1 LHGWPLEV
9 GARLADVWGMNQQ
22 MSPAKAKAA
31 GILPAA
37 TQAGPVT
44 LRVAEAERSL
54 AWYRDMIGLEL
65 IERTPERLVLGAGG
79 KPFLFLDVKPG
90 TTPRVEETTG
100 LYHLAILVPDRA
112 SLAAV
117 LARIAARGVRLGA
130 SDHLVSEALYIWDPD
145 GNGNEV
151 YRDRPREE
159 WKWENGT
166 VRMATDPLNLQGLL
180 ADLEPGAEKKS
191 VPAATR
197 MGHVH
202 LQVGDIDKAQ
212 HHYGDLFGLVRTAG
226 RQGALFMSA
235 GGYHHHLGCN
245 IWHSHNAP
253 RAPATAAG
261 LVEFTIEVP
270 NAEALEVA
278 KQRFAAGGVATEPVP
293 GGFLVRDPWNIAMH
307 VLVAG
312 AGGWQA

>member
-1 LHGWPLEV
+1 M

-22 MSPAKAKAA
+22 ISPAKAKAA
-31 GILPAA
+31 GLLPAA
-37 TQAGPVT
+37 TQVGPVT
-44 LRVAEAERSL
+44 LRVAEAERSI

-65 IERTPERLVLGAGG
+65 IERTKDRLVLGAGG
-79 KPFLFLDVKPG
+79 KPFLILDVKPG
-90 TTPRVEETTG
+90 IAPRIEETTG
-100 LYHLAILVPDRA
+100 LYHLAILVPDRPA
-112 SLAAV
+112 LAAV
-117 LARIAARGVRLGA
+117 LARIAAARVRLGA

-151 YRDRPREE
+151 YRDRSRDE
-159 WKWENGT
+159 WTWENGA
-166 VRMATDPLNLQGLL
+166 VRMATIPLDLRNLLS
-180 ADLEPGAEKKS
+180 DLTPGAENKP

-212 HHYGDLFGLVRTAG
+212 HHYADLLGFVRTAG

-245 IWHSHNAP
+245 IWHSRNAP
-253 RAPATAAG
+253 RAPEGTAG
-261 LVEFTIEVP
+261 LVEFTVELPDAADV
-270 NAEALEVA
+270 EAAA
-278 KQRFAAGGVATEPVP
+278 KRFQAGGIATETVA
-293 GGFLVRDPWNIAMH
+293 GGFVVHDPWSIAMR

-312 AGGWQA
+312 AGGQ

>member
-1 LHGWPLEV
+1 
-9 GARLADVWGMNQQ
+9 MNQQ
-22 MSPAKAKAA
+22 MSPVKAKTADL
-31 GILPAA
+31 LPAA
-37 TQAGPVT
+37 TQVGPVT
-44 LRVAEAERSL
+44 LRVDEAERSI

-65 IERTPERLVLGAGG
+65 IERSKDRLVLGAGG
-79 KPFLFLDVKPG
+79 KAFLFLDVKPG
-90 TTPRVEETTG
+90 IAPRIEETTG
-100 LYHLAILVPDRA
+100 LYHLAILVPDRPA
-112 SLAAV
+112 LAGV

-180 ADLEPGAEKKS
+180 ADLVPGAEKKS

-245 IWHSHNAP
+245 IWHSHDAP
-253 RAPATAAG
+253 RGPLSAAG
-261 LVEFTIEVP
+261 LVEFTVELP
-270 NAEALEVA
+270 NAAAVEAAA
-278 KQRFAAGGVATEPVP
+278 KRFHDGGVATESVA
-293 GGFLVRDPWNIAMH
+293 GGFLVRDPWSIAMR

-312 AGGWQA
+312 AGGLRA

>member
-1 LHGWPLEV
+1 MHGLPLAV
-9 GARLADVWGMNQQ
+9 SARLTDVWGMNEQV
-22 MSPAKAKAA
+22 SPAKAKAA

-37 TQAGPVT
+37 TQVGPVT

-79 KPFLFLDVKPG
+79 KPFLFLEVKPG
-90 TTPRVEETTG
+90 TTPRIEETTG
-100 LYHLAILVPDRA
+100 LYHLAILVPDRPA
-112 SLAAV
+112 LAAV
-117 LARIAARGVRLGA
+117 LARIAAARVRLGA

-151 YRDRPREE
+151 YRDRPRAE
-159 WKWENGT
+159 WTWENGE

-202 LQVGDIDKAQ
+202 LQVGDIEKAQ

-245 IWHSHNAP
+245 IWHSRNAP
-253 RAPATAAG
+253 RAPETSAG
-261 LVEFTIEVP
+261 LVEFIVEVP
-270 NAEALEVA
+270 DAAAVETAA
-278 KQRFAAGGVATEPVP
+278 KRFHDNGVATESVA
-293 GGFLVRDPWNIAMH
+293 GGFLVRDPWGIAMR
-307 VLVAG
+307 VLVASP
-312 AGGWQA
+312 

>member
-1 LHGWPLEV
+1 MTPLAQHPIGTDLV
-9 GARLADVWGMNQQ
+9 N
-22 MSPAKAKAA
+22 MSTHTVPASTEHAA
-31 GILPAA
+31 EILPAG

-65 IERTPERLVLGAGG
+65 IERTPQRLALGAGG
-79 KPFLFLDVKPG
+79 KPFLFLDVQPG
-90 TTPRVEETTG
+90 IAPRIEETTG

-112 SLAAV
+112 ALAAV
-117 LARIAARGVRLGA
+117 LARIAAARVRLGA

-151 YRDRPREE
+151 YRDRPRAE
-159 WKWENGT
+159 WTWENGV
-166 VRMATDPLNLQGLL
+166 VRMATIPLDLRNLLSDL
-180 ADLEPGAEKKS
+180 APGAENKP

-202 LQVGDIDKAQ
+202 LQVGDLDKAQ
-212 HHYGDLFGLVRTAG
+212 HHYADLFGFVRTAG

-245 IWHSHNAP
+245 IWHSHHAP
-253 RAPATAAG
+253 PAPVTTAG
-261 LVEFTIEVP
+261 LVEFTVEIP
-270 NAEALEVA
+270 NAAAMEAAA
-278 KQRFAAGGVATEPVP
+278 KRFQAGGVATESVA
-293 GGFLVRDPWNIAMH
+293 GGFLVRDPWSIAMR
-307 VLVAG
+307 VLAAG
-312 AGGWQA
+312 ADERQI

>member
-1 LHGWPLEV
+1 
-9 GARLADVWGMNQQ
+9 MNQQ
-22 MSPAKAKAA
+22 ISPAKAKAA
-31 GILPAA
+31 GLLPAA
-37 TQAGPVT
+37 TQVGPVT

-65 IERTPERLVLGAGG
+65 IERMPERLVLGAGG
-79 KPFLFLDVKPG
+79 KPFLILEVKPG
-90 TTPRVEETTG
+90 TTPRIEETTG

-117 LARIAARGVRLGA
+117 LARIAAARARLGA

-151 YRDRPREE
+151 YRDRPRNE
-159 WKWENGT
+159 WTWENGA
-166 VRMATDPLNLQGLL
+166 VRMATIPLDLRNLLSDL
-180 ADLEPGAEKKS
+180 APGAENKP

-197 MGHVH
+197 MGHMH

-212 HHYGDLFGLVRTAG
+212 HHYADLFGFVRTAG

-253 RAPATAAG
+253 PAPLSAAG
-261 LVEFTIEVP
+261 LVEFTVELP
-270 NAEALEVA
+270 NTAAVEAAA
-278 KQRFAAGGVATEPVP
+278 KRFHDGGVATESVA
-293 GGFLVRDPWNIAMH
+293 GGFLVRDPWSIAMR

-312 AGGWQA
+312 AGNRQI

>member
-1 LHGWPLEV
+1 M
-9 GARLADVWGMNQQ
+9 GARLADVWGMTQQ

-31 GILPAA
+31 SLLPAA
-37 TQAGPVT
+37 TQVGPVT
-44 LRVAEAERSL
+44 LRVAEAERSI
-54 AWYRDMIGLEL
+54 AWYCDMIGLEL
-65 IERTPERLVLGAGG
+65 IERSKDRLVLGAGG
-79 KPFLFLDVKPG
+79 KPFLFLDVRPG
-90 TTPRVEETTG
+90 TTPRIEETTG
-100 LYHLAILVPDRA
+100 LYHLAILVPDRPA
-112 SLAAV
+112 LAAV
-117 LARIAARGVRLGA
+117 LARIAAARVRLGA
-130 SDHLVSEALYIWDPD
+130 SDHLVSEALYIWDLD

-151 YRDRPREE
+151 YRDRPRAE
-159 WKWENGT
+159 WTWENGE
-166 VRMATDPLNLQGLL
+166 VRMATIPLDLRNLLSDL
-180 ADLEPGAEKKS
+180 APGTENKP

-212 HHYGDLFGLVRTAG
+212 HHYADLFGLVRTAG

-253 RAPATAAG
+253 RAPVGTAG

-270 NAEALEVA
+270 NADAVEAAA
-278 KQRFAAGGVATEPVP
+278 KRFQAGGVATETVA
-293 GGFLVRDPWNIAMH
+293 GGFLVRDPWSIAMR

-312 AGGWQA
+312 AGER

>member
-1 LHGWPLEV
+1 
-9 GARLADVWGMNQQ
+9 M
-22 MSPAKAKAA
+22 
-31 GILPAA
+31 PAA
-37 TQAGPVT
+37 TQVGPVT
-44 LRVAEAERSL
+44 LRVAEAERSI

-65 IERTPERLVLGAGG
+65 IERSKDRLVLGAGG
-79 KPFLFLDVKPG
+79 KAFLFLDVKPG
-90 TTPRVEETTG
+90 IAPRIEETTG
-100 LYHLAILVPDRA
+100 LYHLAILVPDRPT
-112 SLAAV
+112 LAGV

-180 ADLEPGAEKKS
+180 ADLAPGAEKKS

-202 LQVGDIDKAQ
+202 LQVGDIDKAL
-212 HHYGDLFGLVRTAG
+212 HHYADLFGLVRTAG

-235 GGYHHHLGCN
+235 GSYHHHLGCN

-253 RAPATAAG
+253 RAPLSAAG
-261 LVEFTIEVP
+261 LVEFTVELP
-270 NAEALEVA
+270 DAAAAEAAA
-278 KQRFAAGGVATEPVP
+278 KRFHDGGVATETVP
-293 GGFLVRDPWNIAMH
+293 GGFLVRDPWSIAMR

-312 AGGWQA
+312 ASGSRA